1 MSETNVTNV
10 TTKELSYMLAVPVDP
25 TDVAN
30 GVLHLARLK
39 NAKDF
44 TVNGLEEKAGE
55 LKLTIGYLGKEY
67 TVRMIPTEFQIPE
80 LYRIQHF
87 FPDVDIDALQKAHEG
102 LGVIMEFGDDPLT
115 SYHLQLKIIHA
126 AIPQKLAVFDD
137 SSEKILSGKWVAL
150 AAASAVAPAP
160 RYLYTAQAVSDETGT
175 VWLHSH
181 GLNRCGLPELEV
193 LASDKDNYQSHY
205 SILETMANRM
215 MEMDEP
221 LEEGEPLYLARLSQE
236 VHLVTTHINWKHA
249 VEYFDEAMLGGKCD
263 REESHNGNT
272 SVIFAYPNQEAFE
285 EGHLS
290 SVQVYDELLENN
302 PVYLISTKET
312 ERMKALAQERLNYV
326 KKAYEDPENKILLKI
341 GLEGEHIWFELMQI
355 LPEPGDDG
363 EEILAQLTQDPYYIP
378 GMKAGDMGEY
388 RWDQVT
394 DWLIY
399 TPDRRL
405 SADDVYLLELK

>member
-1 MSETNVTNV
+1 
-10 TTKELSYMLAVPVDP
+10 D
-25 TDVAN
+25 
-30 GVLHLARLK
+30 
-39 NAKDF
+39 
-44 TVNGLEEKAGE
+44 GLEEKAGE
-55 LKLTIGYLGKEY
+55 LKLNIGYRGKNY
-67 TVRMIPTEFQIPE
+67 VVRMIPTEFQIPE

-87 FPDVDIDALQKAHEG
+87 FPDVDVEALQKAHEG
-102 LGVIMEFGDDPLT
+102 LGVIMEFGDDPLE

-126 AIPQKLAVFDD
+126 AIPKKLAVFDD
-137 SSEKILSGKWVAL
+137 SAEKILSGTWVAL

-160 RYLYTAQAVSDETGT
+160 RYIYTAQAVSDEEGT

-215 MEMDEP
+215 MDLEAP

-236 VHLVTTHINWKHA
+236 IHLVTTHINWKHA
-249 VEYFDEAMLGGKCD
+249 VNYFDETMLGGACD

-272 SVIFAYPNQEAFE
+272 SVIFAYPTQESFE

-290 SVQVYDELLENN
+290 SIQVYDELLKNN
-302 PVYLISTKET
+302 PVYLVSVKET
-312 ERMKALAQERLNYV
+312 ERMKALAQERLDYV

-341 GLEGEHIWFELMQI
+341 GLNGEHIWFELMQI
-355 LPEPGDDG
+355 LPEPGDEG
-363 EEILAQLTQDPYYIP
+363 EEFLAQLTQDPYEIQ
-378 GMKAGDMGEY
+378 GLKAGDMGEY
-388 RWDQVT
+388 RWEQVT
-394 DWLIY
+394 DWAIY
-399 TPDRRL
+399 TPERRL

>member
-1 MSETNVTNV
+1 
-10 TTKELSYMLAVPVDP
+10 
-25 TDVAN
+25 
-30 GVLHLARLK
+30 
-39 NAKDF
+39 
-44 TVNGLEEKAGE
+44 
-55 LKLTIGYLGKEY
+55 
-67 TVRMIPTEFQIPE
+67 
-80 LYRIQHF
+80 
-87 FPDVDIDALQKAHEG
+87 
-102 LGVIMEFGDDPLT
+102 
-115 SYHLQLKIIHA
+115 
-126 AIPQKLAVFDD
+126 
-137 SSEKILSGKWVAL
+137 
-150 AAASAVAPAP
+150 
-160 RYLYTAQAVSDETGT
+160 
-175 VWLHSH
+175 
-181 GLNRCGLPELEV
+181 LNRCGLPELEV
-193 LASDKDNYQSHY
+193 LASDKENYQSHY

-215 MEMDEP
+215 LELDEP

-236 VHLVTTHINWKHA
+236 VHLVTTHIHWKHA
-249 VEYFDEAMLGGKCD
+249 VEYFDETMLGGKCD

-290 SVQVYDELLENN
+290 SVQVYDELLKDN

-326 KKAYEDPENKILLKI
+326 KKAYEDPENKILLKL
-341 GLEGEHIWFELMQI
+341 GLSVDEEHRSGENDKEHIWFELMQI
-355 LPEPGDDG
+355 LPEPGADG
-363 EEILAQLTQDPYYIP
+363 EEILAQLTQDPYYIQ